1 MCSGK
6 IAAISLLVPHKTG
19 AEFMCSGKIAVISVL
34 VPHKT
39 EGEFMCS
46 GKIAVLSLLVATV
59 VLTFK
64 QRLYTERSLCLSDE
78 TILQRLW
85 FLS

>member
-6 IAAISLLVPHKTG
+6 IAVLSLLVPHKTG
-19 AEFMCSGKIAVISVL
+19 GEFMCSGEIAVLSLL

-46 GKIAVLSLLVATV
+46 GNIAIL
-59 VLTFK
+59 
-64 QRLYTERSLCLSDE
+64 RNCCLSRTHE
-78 TILQRLW
+78 IIPCVV
-85 FLS
+85 